1 MKKLSLVFLA
11 AFLCACSS
19 MIPYKNQ
26 NLDYLHGI
34 EQNPDAYRGKVVS
47 FGGEVKGVTEDARR
61 MRLVIKIDV
70 PFYYYA
76 TGKDPLSYQLLLISF
91 DKKGMP
97 QMTGIQ
103 KGSDVKVLARVANY
117 ETRKNLTGKPIAVLH
132 LIAFALADR
141 DRDRDFFRPEPP
153 YKQLYESWK
162 AGRLF
167 FNEQPQEIEARHPAI
182 QRKTMTFF
190 PLPPRTEEEKPAP
203 AKGIVYDE
211 EEPAFVLPPDPKPE
225 PQREPQAAGETEDDT
240 PTEMADGDA
249 ADTPASADASTLQTP
264 ASAATAAE
272 TPTGQEQ
279 PLPAETSPAAT
290 EQQPTENGLPTNPA
304 NDSAQMTENE
314 QTDAQTPAAPIL
326 KPTQQEVPVSPEETP
341 QMALPSETASTEET
355 TPQTVVPQKTSAEP
369 ADESAAATPD
379 TPDNTSETIQ

>member
-1 MKKLSLVFLA
+1 
-11 AFLCACSS
+11 

-117 ETRKNLTGKPIAVLH
+117 ETRKNLTGKPIAILH

-141 DRDRDFFRPEPP
+141 NRDRDFFRPEPP

-167 FNEQPQEIEARHPAI
+167 FNEQPQEIEARHPAL

-190 PLPPRTEEEKPAP
+190 PLPPWKEEEKPALS
-203 AKGIVYDE
+203 KGIVYDE
-211 EEPAFVLPPDPKPE
+211 EEPTFVLPPDPKPE
-225 PQREPQAAGETEDDT
+225 PQPEPQAASETEADVPAET
-240 PTEMADGDA
+240 ADGEA
-249 ADTPASADASTLQTP
+249 ADTPASAADSPLQTP
-264 ASAATAAE
+264 ASDATAAE
-272 TPTGQEQ
+272 TPAGQEQ
-279 PLPAETSPAAT
+279 PLPAENSPADT
-290 EQQPTENGLPTNPA
+290 EQQPTENGLSDNPV
-304 NDSAQMTENE
+304 NDSAQMEKE
-314 QTDAQTPAAPIL
+314 QTDPQTPAAPIL
-326 KPTQQEVPVSPEETP
+326 KPAQQEAPVSPEETP
-341 QMALPSETASTEET
+341 QMALPSETDSTEET
-355 TPQTVVPQKTSAEP
+355 TPQTVVPQNTSAEP
-369 ADESAAATPD
+369 AAESATATPD
-379 TPDNTSETIQ
+379 TTDATSETIQ

>member
-1 MKKLSLVFLA
+1 MKKLSLLFLTT
-11 AFLCACSS
+11 FLCACSS

-61 MRLVIKIDV
+61 MRLIIKIDV

-141 DRDRDFFRPEPP
+141 NRDRDFFRPEPP

-167 FNEQPQEIEARHPAI
+167 FNEQPQEIEARHPAV

-225 PQREPQAAGETEDDT
+225 PQVTSETEADT
-240 PTEMADGDA
+240 PAEASDGEA
-249 ADTPASADASTLQTP
+249 TDTPASAEASTLQTP
-264 ASAATAAE
+264 VSDAVAAE
-272 TPTGQEQ
+272 TPAGQEP
-279 PLPAETSPAAT
+279 PLPAENSPADT
-290 EQQPTENGLPTNPA
+290 EQQPTENGLPANQTNA
-304 NDSAQMTENE
+304 DAQMPGN
-314 QTDAQTPAAPIL
+314 
-326 KPTQQEVPVSPEETP
+326 
-341 QMALPSETASTEET
+341 
-355 TPQTVVPQKTSAEP
+355 
-369 ADESAAATPD
+369 
-379 TPDNTSETIQ
+379 N

>member
-1 MKKLSLVFLA
+1 
-11 AFLCACSS
+11 

-61 MRLVIKIDV
+61 MRLIIKIDV

-141 DRDRDFFRPEPP
+141 NRDRDFFRPEPP

-167 FNEQPQEIEARHPAI
+167 FNEQPQEIEARHPAV

-190 PLPPRTEEEKPAP
+190 PLPPAVQEETPKPS
-203 AKGIVYDE
+203 KGIVYDE
-211 EEPAFVLPPDPKPE
+211 EEPAFILPPDPEPVKPIQTE
-225 PQREPQAAGETEDDT
+225 SAEKGDTQESNPPMEETALSAEISPADTAEQPDARETPAGETTAPVQTAEAAQTDDKVSAAPLPPTADAITSEETDKKAALAAPSAPAAPETEVPAQETSLPLQREPSTEKITETT
-240 PTEMADGDA
+240 IPTE
-249 ADTPASADASTLQTP
+249 PAV
-264 ASAATAAE
+264 
-272 TPTGQEQ
+272 
-279 PLPAETSPAAT
+279 PAE
-290 EQQPTENGLPTNPA
+290 G
-304 NDSAQMTENE
+304 MT
-314 QTDAQTPAAPIL
+314 
-326 KPTQQEVPVSPEETP
+326 K
-341 QMALPSETASTEET
+341 
-355 TPQTVVPQKTSAEP
+355 
-369 ADESAAATPD
+369 
-379 TPDNTSETIQ
+379 

>member
-1 MKKLSLVFLA
+1 
-11 AFLCACSS
+11 

-190 PLPPRTEEEKPAP
+190 PFPPRKEEEKPAP
-203 AKGIVYDE
+203 SKDIVYDE
-211 EEPAFVLPPDPKPE
+211 EEPTFVLPPDPKSE
-225 PQREPQAAGETEDDT
+225 PQPEPQAAGETEDDT
-240 PTEMADGDA
+240 PAETADGDA
-249 ADTPASADASTLQTP
+249 ADTPASAADSTLQTP
-264 ASAATAAE
+264 ASDATAAE
-272 TPTGQEQ
+272 PTDGQEP
-279 PLPAETSPAAT
+279 PLPAENSPADT
-290 EQQPTENGLPTNPA
+290 EQQPTGNGLSANPV
-304 NDSAQMTENE
+304 NNSAQMQERE
-314 QTDAQTPAAPIL
+314 QTDGQTSAAPIL
-326 KPTQQEVPVSPEETP
+326 KPAQQEVPVSPEETP
-341 QMALPSETASTEET
+341 QTALSSDTASTEENA
-355 TPQTVVPQKTSAEP
+355 PQTVLLQKTSADP
-369 ADESAAATPD
+369 TAKSTTAMPD
-379 TPDNTSETIQ
+379 TTDTPSETIQ

>member
-1 MKKLSLVFLA
+1 
-11 AFLCACSS
+11 

-61 MRLVIKIDV
+61 MRLIIKIDV

-141 DRDRDFFRPEPP
+141 NRDRDFFRPEPP

-167 FNEQPQEIEARHPAI
+167 FNEQPQEIEARHPAV

-225 PQREPQAAGETEDDT
+225 PQAVSETEADTPAEASAGET
-240 PTEMADGDA
+240 
-249 ADTPASADASTLQTP
+249 ADTPASAEASTVQTP
-264 ASAATAAE
+264 VSDEATAE
-272 TPTGQEQ
+272 TPAGQEP
-279 PLPAETSPAAT
+279 PLPAENSPADT
-290 EQQPTENGLPTNPA
+290 EQQPTENGLPANQTNA
-304 NDSAQMTENE
+304 DAQMPGN
-314 QTDAQTPAAPIL
+314 
-326 KPTQQEVPVSPEETP
+326 
-341 QMALPSETASTEET
+341 
-355 TPQTVVPQKTSAEP
+355 
-369 ADESAAATPD
+369 
-379 TPDNTSETIQ
+379 N

>member
-1 MKKLSLVFLA
+1 MKKLFLLFLA
-11 AFLCACSS
+11 ALLCACSS

-34 EQNPDAYRGKVVS
+34 EQNPDVYRGKVVS

-61 MRLVIKIDV
+61 MRLIIKIDV

-103 KGSDVKVLARVANY
+103 KGNDVKVLARVANY

-141 DRDRDFFRPEPP
+141 NRNRDFFRPEPP

-167 FNEQPQEIEARHPAI
+167 FNEQPQEIEARHPAL

-190 PLPPRTEEEKPAP
+190 PLPTQKEEEKPAP
-203 AKGIVYDE
+203 SQGIVYDE
-211 EEPAFVLPPDPKPE
+211 EEPAFVLPPDPEPVKPGQAE
-225 PQREPQAAGETEDDT
+225 PAEKAETQPEEQALSTENAPATQETPSVPE
-240 PTEMADGDA
+240 EI
-249 ADTPASADASTLQTP
+249 SADAQGITNSEEAPAAQETILPGEIPQTP
-264 ASAATAAE
+264 
-272 TPTGQEQ
+272 
-279 PLPAETSPAAT
+279 LP
-290 EQQPTENGLPTNPA
+290 G
-304 NDSAQMTENE
+304 
-314 QTDAQTPAAPIL
+314 
-326 KPTQQEVPVSPEETP
+326 
-341 QMALPSETASTEET
+341 ETAPTEET
-355 TPQTVVPQKTSAEP
+355 APQTVPPLETATE
-369 ADESAAATPD
+369 AAASMQDSNQPA
-379 TPDNTSETIQ
+379 

>member
-1 MKKLSLVFLA
+1 MKKLPLLFLA

-47 FGGEVKGVTEDARR
+47 FGGEVKGITEDARR
-61 MRLVIKIDV
+61 LRLIIKIDV

-76 TGKDPLSYQLLLISF
+76 TGKDPLSYELLLISF

-103 KGSDVKVLARVANY
+103 KGSDVKVLARAANF

-141 DRDRDFFRPEPP
+141 TRDRDFFRPEPP

-190 PLPPRTEEEKPAP
+190 PFPARTEEKKPTP
-203 AKGIVYDE
+203 SQGIVYDE
-211 EEPAFVLPPDPKPE
+211 EEPAFILPPDPEPVKPE
-225 PQREPQAAGETEDDT
+225 QTESAETGETKQEGPALPVENMPADTDEEPAKNEPDEKSADNFVQTDENAAAAPLPTADTITSEKAALEFPSAPAAPEAKAPAQENSLPQKMKPSAEEITETTT
-240 PTEMADGDA
+240 PTE
-249 ADTPASADASTLQTP
+249 PSV
-264 ASAATAAE
+264 AAE
-272 TPTGQEQ
+272 G
-279 PLPAETSPAAT
+279 
-290 EQQPTENGLPTNPA
+290 
-304 NDSAQMTENE
+304 MT
-314 QTDAQTPAAPIL
+314 I
-326 KPTQQEVPVSPEETP
+326 
-341 QMALPSETASTEET
+341 
-355 TPQTVVPQKTSAEP
+355 
-369 ADESAAATPD
+369 
-379 TPDNTSETIQ
+379 

>member
-1 MKKLSLVFLA
+1 
-11 AFLCACSS
+11 

-153 YKQLYESWK
+153 YKQLYESWR

>member
-1 MKKLSLVFLA
+1 
-11 AFLCACSS
+11 

-103 KGSDVKVLARVANY
+103 KGSDIKVLARVANY

-167 FNEQPQEIEARHPAI
+167 FNEQPQEIEASHPAI

-190 PLPPRTEEEKPAP
+190 PLPPRKEEEKPAP
-203 AKGIVYDE
+203 SKGIVYDE
-211 EEPAFVLPPDPKPE
+211 EEPTFVLPPDPKPE
-225 PQREPQAAGETEDDT
+225 PQPEPQAAGETEDDT
-240 PTEMADGDA
+240 PAEVSDGDA
-249 ADTPASADASTLQTP
+249 ADTPASAADSTLQTP
-264 ASAATAAE
+264 ASDATAAG
-272 TPTGQEQ
+272 TPAEQEQ
-279 PLPAETSPAAT
+279 PLPAETSPADT
-290 EQQPTENGLPTNPA
+290 EQQPTENKLPDNPV
-304 NDSAQMTENE
+304 NDSAQMPEKE
-314 QTDAQTPAAPIL
+314 PTDAQTPAASIL
-326 KPTQQEVPVSPEETP
+326 KPAQQEASASPEETP

-355 TPQTVVPQKTSAEP
+355 TLQTVLPQKTSAEP
-369 ADESAAATPD
+369 TAESATAMPD
-379 TPDNTSETIQ
+379 TTNSPSETIQ